1 MLGLNGEEDYTYSG
15 EKEYSYRAYKELKL
29 VLYTAGP
36 GKTAEW
42 TVIVVITCNN
52 KTCLPDMIIHF
63 DVLSSQQKL

>member
-1 MLGLNGEEDYTYSG
+1 MLGLNGAGDYTYSG

-42 TVIVVITCNN
+42 TVIVITCNN
-52 KTCLPDMIIHF
+52 KTCLPDIIIHF
-63 DVLSSQQKL
+63 DVLLSQQKL